1 MISLILALTLMFSMS
16 SCNFSI
22 SSGTDDS
29 AQSTSSKPGT
39 TPSTDPDSIQPVV
52 GRDVAFYRDTVFYY
66 DQYKHNIKF
75 QNIAYV
81 LETGLPLYQDPL
93 STSAEDPFSK
103 ISSTKII
110 VDPVA
115 TENNKGQPV
124 LYLYTERNGTG
135 SDTKKQLISFDTA
148 TNRIRVL
155 KDGLDN
161 VKDLVLYGDT
171 LFFSVFEADGEDLK
185 YKLHAIKTDG
195 SGLRTFDNPDN
206 LILGIATV
214 WNHQLYFVGSGN
226 LYTAPRSLD
235 SYSLFMPEASA
246 PIVFC
251 DGYLYYSPRV
261 SNDLWR
267 APLDDLSAKE
277 LVHENGRGMAQN
289 GLIIS
294 RGRSDENKFNDISVY
309 DPKTNEKVLVY
320 QKDADVTVMYQSFS
334 KTYIVFD
341 VSGDHA
347 LIYYDI
353 DSQEEITIPY

>member
-1 MISLILALTLMFSMS
+1 
-16 SCNFSI
+16 
-22 SSGTDDS
+22 
-29 AQSTSSKPGT
+29 
-39 TPSTDPDSIQPVV
+39 
-52 GRDVAFYRDTVFYY
+52 
-66 DQYKHNIKF
+66 
-75 QNIAYV
+75 
-81 LETGLPLYQDPL
+81 
-93 STSAEDPFSK
+93 
-103 ISSTKII
+103 
-110 VDPVA
+110 
-115 TENNKGQPV
+115 
-124 LYLYTERNGTG
+124 
-135 SDTKKQLISFDTA
+135 
-148 TNRIRVL
+148 
-155 KDGLDN
+155 
-161 VKDLVLYGDT
+161 
-171 LFFSVFEADGEDLK
+171 
-185 YKLHAIKTDG
+185 
-195 SGLRTFDNPDN
+195 N

-226 LYTAPRSLD
+226 LYTAPLSLD

-353 DSQEEITIPY
+353 DAQEEITIPY